1 MKSTSSRAVWTEAR
15 AALRWALTSL
25 WRPAD
30 ADSGW
35 QQAPGHEPPLA
46 TGGGHHAGAE
56 QGSAQPSTTRGTA
69 QSH

>member
-1 MKSTSSRAVWTEAR
+1 MKTTSSRAVWTEAR
-15 AALRWALTSL
+15 AALCWALASL

-30 ADSGW
+30 ANSDW

-46 TGGGHHAGAE
+46 TGGSHRAGGKQGAAE
-56 QGSAQPSTTRGTA
+56 PSTTRGTA

>member
-1 MKSTSSRAVWTEAR
+1 MRTTSSRSVWTEAR
-15 AALRWALTSL
+15 AALRWALASL

-46 TGGGHHAGAE
+46 TGGHHAGAE
-56 QGSAQPSTTRGTA
+56 QGAAEPSTTRGTA